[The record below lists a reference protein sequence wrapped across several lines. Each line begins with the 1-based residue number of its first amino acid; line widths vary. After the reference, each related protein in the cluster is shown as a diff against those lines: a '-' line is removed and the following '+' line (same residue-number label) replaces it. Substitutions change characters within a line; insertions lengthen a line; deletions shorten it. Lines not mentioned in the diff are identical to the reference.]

1 MFKSHSV
8 NVSPGQMY
16 RPLSSY
22 YGINPGQVGTMTD
35 ANGQTT
41 SIPVPSFS
49 APMNVQS
56 VPQYNVPYLGT
67 PMGLSHGLNSNQLT
81 SGYFG
86 VNNAYPQS
94 CTTFTQRQCDGNVLP
109 PMPPQPPVP
118 PPAPSEQGAGLGESC
133 SSGVMNACQDGLVCA
148 PNDPDSMMPGS
159 PGTCIM
165 RSDVD
170 TSS

>member
-22 YGINPGQVGTMTD
+22 YGINPGQVGTMTN
-35 ANGQTT
+35 AAGQTT

-67 PMGLSHGLNSNQLT
+67 PMGLSHGLSSNQLT

-86 VNNAYPQS
+86 VNNAYPQT
-94 CTTFTQRQCDGNVLP
+94 CTTFTKRPCDGNVMP
-109 PMPPQPPVP
+109 SPMP
-118 PPAPSEQGAGLGESC
+118 PPAPPPASMGAGLGEAC
-133 SSGVMNACQDGLVCA
+133 SSGVMNSCQDGLVCA
-148 PNDPDSMMPGS
+148 PNDPDSMMPGA
-159 PGTCIM
+159 PGTCMM
-165 RSDVD
+165 RTDVN
-170 TSS
+170 SSS